1 MSGIGRLA
9 WPEHGE
15 GTPDCQIRV
24 PWKPLRTAK
33 LGVKETGLRQITTYE
48 FKLMQRQI
56 LGYNSPVSR

>member
-48 FKLMQRQI
+48 FKFM
-56 LGYNSPVSR
+56 